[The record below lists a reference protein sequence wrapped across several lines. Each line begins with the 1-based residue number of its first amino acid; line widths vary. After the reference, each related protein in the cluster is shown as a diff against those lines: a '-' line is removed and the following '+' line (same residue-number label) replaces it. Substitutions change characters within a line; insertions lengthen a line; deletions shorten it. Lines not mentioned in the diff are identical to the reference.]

1 MYKAMTLFSEE
12 LAAFGDFSR
21 SFFVM
26 DFVLDSSNS
35 KYDDQLHYL
44 SFRPETPSY
53 CPAGHSL
60 AVAASGEFAKK
71 YGSAIPKRT

>member
-1 MYKAMTLFSEE
+1 
-12 LAAFGDFSR
+12 
-21 SFFVM
+21 M

-53 CPAGHSL
+53 CPARHSL